1 MKLKIEELI
10 ADVREEF
17 LCYEEG
23 EGCFARW
30 EKEFSAWI
38 AENKGK
44 RKDILQ
50 QQDAVFL
57 KIQDEEEI
65 FEIVDSYLDAIAE
78 GSVPQYWKKF

>member
-10 ADVREEF
+10 EDVKEEF

-78 GSVPQYWKKF
+78 GNVPQYWKKF

>member
-1 MKLKIEELI
+1 MKLNLAELI
-10 ADVREEF
+10 EDVKEEF

-23 EGCFARW
+23 AACFARW
-30 EKEFSAWI
+30 EKEFSEWI

-44 RKDILQ
+44 RKDILV

-65 FEIVDSYLDAIAE
+65 FEIVDSYLDAVAE
-78 GSVPQYWKKF
+78 GSILQYWKKF